1 MNKFA
6 ECFCGQLSIEVT
18 AEPEFHDSNHQY
30 GIERVRNNHS
40 DNFSYFKNDHVIGTT
55 GKAICH
61 KVEAQEE
68 GISKN
73 RYHCVLCDTAL
84 FCVDSDKLSL
94 VGIVKEQLITETSAN
109 ESPGSSLGSAAV
121 TTPDA
126 DYAPKF
132 MAPSK
137 D

>member
-61 KVEAQEE
+61 TVEAQEE

-84 FCVDSDKLSL
+84 FCVDSDQLSL
-94 VGIVKEQLITETSAN
+94 VGIAKDRLITKPSVNA
-109 ESPGSSLGSAAV
+109 SLCGSLASTPA
-121 TTPDA
+121 TTPGA
-126 DYAPKF
+126 DYAPRY
-132 MAPSK
+132 MAPVK
-137 D
+137 E

>member
-6 ECFCGQLSIEVT
+6 ECSCGQLSIEVIS
-18 AEPEFHDSNHQY
+18 EPVNHATTHQRTD
-30 GIERVRNNHS
+30 EQANDHHS
-40 DNFSYFKNDHVIGTT
+40 DNFSYFKNDQVIGTN

-61 KVEAQEE
+61 TVEAQEE

-94 VGIVKEQLITETSAN
+94 VGIVKDQLITEASVN
-109 ESPGSSLGSAAV
+109 ESSGSSLGSAAV
-121 TTPDA
+121 TSPDA
-126 DYAPKF
+126 DYAPKY
-132 MAPSK
+132 MAQSK
-137 D
+137 G